1 MKRVRLKIIVNLNL
15 IFIYTT
21 TINKQVL
28 HLILI
33 SLLVTD
39 VSARV
44 SLIWEEGGVPLRT
57 HVSKGDQISVAAVRS
72 ECIVHYA
79 TWTHIAVTLHM
90 LKEINCA
97 PPPSGPCHHFLQN
110 GKYSVNPYSI
120 DQNPPTP
127 EATIRQGR
135 VQNNSVLKYFKIPS
149 LFSF

>member
-57 HVSKGDQISVAAVRS
+57 QGDHISVAAVRS

-79 TWTHIAVTLHM
+79 TWTQIAVTLHM

-97 PPPSGPCHHFLQN
+97 PPPRGLVTIFYRMES
-110 GKYSVNPYSI
+110 
-120 DQNPPTP
+120 TP
-127 EATIRQGR
+127 STLTLLIRTR
-135 VQNNSVLKYFKIPS
+135 LLLKQHYVKDEYRITQC
-149 LFSF
+149 

>member
-57 HVSKGDQISVAAVRS
+57 QGDQISVAAVRS

-79 TWTHIAVTLHM
+79 TWTQIAVTLHM

-97 PPPSGPCHHFLQN
+97 PPPLGASSPFFTEWKVL
-110 GKYSVNPYSI
+110 
-120 DQNPPTP
+120 
-127 EATIRQGR
+127 RQP
-135 VQNNSVLKYFKIPS
+135 LLY
-149 LFSF
+149 

>member
-1 MKRVRLKIIVNLNL
+1 MIKKTLLDIKRVRLKIIVNLNL

-79 TWTHIAVTLHM
+79 TWTQIIVTLHM

-97 PPPSGPCHHFLQN
+97 PPPLGASSPFFTEWKVL
-110 GKYSVNPYSI
+110 
-120 DQNPPTP
+120 
-127 EATIRQGR
+127 RQP
-135 VQNNSVLKYFKIPS
+135 LLY
-149 LFSF
+149 

>member
-44 SLIWEEGGVPLRT
+44 SLIWEERGVPLGT

-79 TWTHIAVTLHM
+79 TWTQIAVTLHM

-97 PPPSGPCHHFLQN
+97 PPPRGLVTIFYRMES
-110 GKYSVNPYSI
+110 
-120 DQNPPTP
+120 TP
-127 EATIRQGR
+127 STLTLLIRTR
-135 VQNNSVLKYFKIPS
+135 LLLKQQYVKDEYRITQC
-149 LFSF
+149 

>member
-79 TWTHIAVTLHM
+79 TWTQIIVTLHM

-97 PPPSGPCHHFLQN
+97 PPSGPRHHFLQN

>member
-33 SLLVTD
+33 SD

-44 SLIWEEGGVPLRT
+44 SLIWEEVPLRT

-79 TWTHIAVTLHM
+79 TWTQIIVTLHM

-97 PPPSGPCHHFLQN
+97 PPPPRGLVTIFYRMES
-110 GKYSVNPYSI
+110 
-120 DQNPPTP
+120 TP
-127 EATIRQGR
+127 STLTLLIRTRQL
-135 VQNNSVLKYFKIPS
+135 LKQQYVKDEYRITQC
-149 LFSF
+149 

>member
-15 IFIYTT
+15 IFIYTI

-79 TWTHIAVTLHM
+79 TWTQIAVTLHM

-97 PPPSGPCHHFLQN
+97 PPPRGL
-110 GKYSVNPYSI
+110 V
-120 DQNPPTP
+120 
-127 EATIRQGR
+127 TIFYRME
-135 VQNNSVLKYFKIPS
+135 SIPS
-149 LFSF
+149 TLTLLIRTRQLLKQQYVKDEYRITQC

>member
-1 MKRVRLKIIVNLNL
+1 MKRVRFKIIVNLNL

-44 SLIWEEGGVPLRT
+44 SLIWEERGVPLGT

-79 TWTHIAVTLHM
+79 TWTQIAVTLHM
-90 LKEINCA
+90 YKEINCA
-97 PPPSGPCHHFLQN
+97 PPPRGLGTIFYRMES
-110 GKYSVNPYSI
+110 
-120 DQNPPTP
+120 TP
-127 EATIRQGR
+127 STLTLLIRTR
-135 VQNNSVLKYFKIPS
+135 LLLKQQYVKDEYRITQC
-149 LFSF
+149 

>member
-1 MKRVRLKIIVNLNL
+1 MIKKTLLDMKRVRLKIIVNLNL

-39 VSARV
+39 VSARM

-57 HVSKGDQISVAAVRS
+57 QGDQISVAAVRS
-72 ECIVHYA
+72 ECIVYYA
-79 TWTHIAVTLHM
+79 TWTQIAVTLHM

-97 PPPSGPCHHFLQN
+97 TPPPLGASSPFFTEWKVL
-110 GKYSVNPYSI
+110 
-120 DQNPPTP
+120 
-127 EATIRQGR
+127 RQP
-135 VQNNSVLKYFKIPS
+135 LLY
-149 LFSF
+149 

>member
-1 MKRVRLKIIVNLNL
+1 MIKKNLLDMKRVRLKIIVNLNL

-28 HLILI
+28 HLISI

-57 HVSKGDQISVAAVRS
+57 QVSKGDQISVAAVRS

-79 TWTHIAVTLHM
+79 TWTQIIVTLHM

-97 PPPSGPCHHFLQN
+97 PPPPLGASSPFFTEWKVL
-110 GKYSVNPYSI
+110 
-120 DQNPPTP
+120 
-127 EATIRQGR
+127 RQP
-135 VQNNSVLKYFKIPS
+135 LLY
-149 LFSF
+149 

>member
-79 TWTHIAVTLHM
+79 TWTQIAVTLHM

-97 PPPSGPCHHFLQN
+97 PPPPPSGPGHHFLQN
-110 GKYSVNPYSI
+110 GC
-120 DQNPPTP
+120 TP
-127 EATIRQGR
+127 STLTLLIRTR
-135 VQNNSVLKYFKIPS
+135 LLLKQQYVKDEHRIS
-149 LFSF
+149 QC

>member
-1 MKRVRLKIIVNLNL
+1 MIKKTLLDIWVRLKIIVNLNL

-79 TWTHIAVTLHM
+79 TWTQNM
-90 LKEINCA
+90 LKSNKCECA
-97 PPPSGPCHHFLQN
+97 ICTWTGTVCWGWRHQWCPCLLHQCFGNPAMPIVNIYMFL
-110 GKYSVNPYSI
+110 
-120 DQNPPTP
+120 
-127 EATIRQGR
+127 
-135 VQNNSVLKYFKIPS
+135 
-149 LFSF
+149 

>member
-15 IFIYTT
+15 IFIYTI

-57 HVSKGDQISVAAVRS
+57 QGDQISVAAVRS

-79 TWTHIAVTLHM
+79 TWTQIAVTLHM

-97 PPPSGPCHHFLQN
+97 PPPRGLVTIFYRMES
-110 GKYSVNPYSI
+110 
-120 DQNPPTP
+120 TP
-127 EATIRQGR
+127 STLTLLIRTR
-135 VQNNSVLKYFKIPS
+135 LLLKQQYVKDEYRITQC
-149 LFSF
+149 

>member
-57 HVSKGDQISVAAVRS
+57 HVSKRDQISVAAVRS

-79 TWTHIAVTLHM
+79 TWTQIIVTLHM

-97 PPPSGPCHHFLQN
+97 PPPRGLVTIFYRMES
-110 GKYSVNPYSI
+110 
-120 DQNPPTP
+120 TP
-127 EATIRQGR
+127 STLTLLIRTR
-135 VQNNSVLKYFKIPS
+135 HLLKQQYVKDEYRITQC
-149 LFSF
+149 

>member
-44 SLIWEEGGVPLRT
+44 SLIWEERGVPLGT

-79 TWTHIAVTLHM
+79 TWTQIAVTLHM
-90 LKEINCA
+90 YKEINCA
-97 PPPSGPCHHFLQN
+97 PPPPRGLVTIFYRMES
-110 GKYSVNPYSI
+110 
-120 DQNPPTP
+120 TP
-127 EATIRQGR
+127 STLTLLIRTR
-135 VQNNSVLKYFKIPS
+135 LLLKQQYVKDEYRITQC
-149 LFSF
+149 

>member
-79 TWTHIAVTLHM
+79 TWTQIIVTLHM

-97 PPPSGPCHHFLQN
+97 PPPRGLVTIFYRMES
-110 GKYSVNPYSI
+110 
-120 DQNPPTP
+120 TP
-127 EATIRQGR
+127 STLTLLIRTRQL
-135 VQNNSVLKYFKIPS
+135 LKQQYVKDEYRITQC
-149 LFSF
+149 

>member
-79 TWTHIAVTLHM
+79 TWTQNM
-90 LKEINCA
+90 LQSNKCDLYLNRNCLLRLETSMVSMSITSMFWK
-97 PPPSGPCHHFLQN
+97 PSN
-110 GKYSVNPYSI
+110 AYSKHTCFYKITAIPV
-120 DQNPPTP
+120 
-127 EATIRQGR
+127 
-135 VQNNSVLKYFKIPS
+135 VL
-149 LFSF
+149 

>member
-1 MKRVRLKIIVNLNL
+1 MIKKTLLDMKRVRLKIIVNLNL

-72 ECIVHYA
+72 DCIVHYA
-79 TWTHIAVTLHM
+79 TWTQIIVTLHM

-97 PPPSGPCHHFLQN
+97 PPLGASSPFFTEWKVL
-110 GKYSVNPYSI
+110 
-120 DQNPPTP
+120 
-127 EATIRQGR
+127 RQP
-135 VQNNSVLKYFKIPS
+135 LLY
-149 LFSF
+149 

>member
-1 MKRVRLKIIVNLNL
+1 MIKKTLLDIKRVRLKIIVNLNL

-79 TWTHIAVTLHM
+79 TWTQIIVTLHM

-97 PPPSGPCHHFLQN
+97 PPPWGLVTIFYRMES
-110 GKYSVNPYSI
+110 
-120 DQNPPTP
+120 TP
-127 EATIRQGR
+127 STLTLLIRTRQL
-135 VQNNSVLKYFKIPS
+135 LKQQYVKDEYRITQC
-149 LFSF
+149 